1 MRSAMRCTGVEALK
15 QTVLLALTLVTT
27 RFGMSSL
34 ASKLRFE
41 VGGWDSSQGQTV
53 ANPDPVALVAV
64 TFNTTAVAAPAETGE
79 VAERSRT

>member
-1 MRSAMRCTGVEALK
+1 MRCTEVEALK
-15 QTVLLALTLVTT
+15 QTVLLALTLVMT

-64 TFNTTAVAAPAETGE
+64 TFNTTAVAAPVETGE

>member
-1 MRSAMRCTGVEALK
+1 MTCTGVEALK

-53 ANPDPVALVAV
+53 VNPDPVALVAV

>member
-1 MRSAMRCTGVEALK
+1 MRSAMTCTGVEALK

-64 TFNTTAVAAPAETGE
+64 TFRTAAVAAPGVIGD